1 MSIIGWLADEADKV
15 PKLKPVIEAA
25 QEKDSNI
32 KIVVS
37 ALALAEVLW
46 LKNAP
51 RLGKE
56 KGRKI
61 KDFFKHEYVVVVDV
75 DTRTAELAR
84 ELVWDY
90 GVRPKDA
97 IHVATAILRKAEQL
111 DTFDDELIKLSGK
124 IGNPGLVIGHPNI
137 HEQMKLWDKL
147 PEKKPAERLK
157 EEGDEEPEPDI

>member
-1 MSIIGWLADEADKV
+1 VSIIGWLADEADKV

-25 QEKDSNI
+25 QEKSGSI
-32 KIVVS
+32 RIVVS

-56 KGRKI
+56 KERKI
-61 KDFFKHEYVVVVDV
+61 KNFFKHEYIVVVDV

-84 ELVWDY
+84 ELVWDHN
-90 GVRPKDA
+90 VRPKDA

-111 DTFDDELIKLSGK
+111 DTFDDELLI
-124 IGNPGLVIGHPNI
+124 
-137 HEQMKLWDKL
+137 
-147 PEKKPAERLK
+147 PAYHSDR
-157 EEGDEEPEPDI
+157 